1 MREAEIVKQ
10 VRESE
15 VDLEPRHQPVGA
27 DHSAMTTTHSSPN
40 LTGNQE
46 VPEDI
51 PADDPMNDLSAGMG
65 SSFKQQAMKNSK
77 GKQFWDTF
85 SESSGARTPP
95 PGATFLPRGSSSGM
109 SEDTNMD
116 SPSLNSGGF
125 YVSRSTHLDLC
136 LSCTNPSMIIEWSIA

>member
-10 VRESE
+10 VRESD
-15 VDLEPRHQPVGA
+15 VDLEPRHQPTGV
-27 DHSAMTTTHSSPN
+27 DTSAMTTAHSSPN
-40 LTGNQE
+40 LAGNLE
-46 VPEDI
+46 TLEDI
-51 PADDPMNDLSAGMG
+51 PADDSMGDLGAGVIS

-95 PGATFLPRGSSSGM
+95 PASALLPRGSSSGM

-116 SPSLNSGGF
+116 SPSLSSAAF
-125 YVSRSTHLDLC
+125 HVSTHH
-136 LSCTNPSMIIEWSIA
+136 PVYVF

>member
-10 VRESE
+10 VRESDE
-15 VDLEPRHQPVGA
+15 LESRHQPVNA

-40 LTGNQE
+40 LTGTQE
-46 VPEDI
+46 VLEEI
-51 PADDPMNDLSAGMG
+51 PADDPMSDLSAGLG
-65 SSFKQQAMKNSK
+65 SSFKQQVMKNSK

-116 SPSLNSGGF
+116 SPSLNSSGF
-125 YVSRSTHLDLC
+125 YVSRNTH
-136 LSCTNPSMIIEWSIA
+136 ISICV

>member
-10 VRESE
+10 VRESD
-15 VDLEPRHQPVGA
+15 VDFEPRVQPAGA

-40 LTGNQE
+40 LTSTQE
-46 VPEDI
+46 VLEEI
-51 PADDPMNDLSAGMG
+51 PADDPMSDLSAGLG

-95 PGATFLPRGSSSGM
+95 PGATFLPRGSSSGI

-116 SPSLNSGGF
+116 SPSLNSSGF
-125 YVSRSTHLDLC
+125 YVSQTPINPC
-136 LSCTNPSMIIEWSIA
+136 LSCF

>member
-15 VDLEPRHQPVGA
+15 VDFEPRHQQPVGA

-46 VPEDI
+46 ALEDI
-51 PADDPMNDLSAGMG
+51 PVDDPLSDLSAGLG
-65 SSFKQQAMKNSK
+65 SSFKQQVMKNSK

-85 SESSGARTPP
+85 SESSGTRTPP

-116 SPSLNSGGF
+116 SPSLHSGGF
-125 YVSRSTHLDLC
+125 YVSIC
-136 LSCTNPSMIIEWSIA
+136 IYISICV

>member
-10 VRESE
+10 VRESD
-15 VDLEPRHQPVGA
+15 VDFEPRHQPAGA
-27 DHSAMTTTHSSPN
+27 DHSAMTTTQSSPN

-46 VPEDI
+46 ALEDI
-51 PADDPMNDLSAGMG
+51 IADDPMGDLSAGLG

-95 PGATFLPRGSSSGM
+95 PGSTFLPRGSSSGM
-109 SEDTNMD
+109 SEDNNMD

-125 YVSRSTHLDLC
+125 HVSIYVIYTPIC
-136 LSCTNPSMIIEWSIA
+136 V

>member
-10 VRESE
+10 VRESD
-15 VDLEPRHQPVGA
+15 VDFEPRHQPAGA

-40 LTGNQE
+40 LTGTQE
-46 VPEDI
+46 VLEEI
-51 PADDPMNDLSAGMG
+51 PADDPMGDLSAGLG
-65 SSFKQQAMKNSK
+65 SSFKQQVMKNSK

-116 SPSLNSGGF
+116 SPSLNSSGF
-125 YVSRSTHLDLC
+125 YVSNTYQTMLELF
-136 LSCTNPSMIIEWSIA
+136 